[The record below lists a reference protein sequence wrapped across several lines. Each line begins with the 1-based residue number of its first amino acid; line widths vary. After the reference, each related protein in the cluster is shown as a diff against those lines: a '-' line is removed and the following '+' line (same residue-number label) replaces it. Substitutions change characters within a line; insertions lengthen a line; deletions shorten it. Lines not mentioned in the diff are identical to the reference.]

1 MAKVPAAKLYNH
13 YYIDRKF
20 ERLNLFRQLHERYG
34 GESVLYP
41 GSFVHVTPSF
51 VYPTA
56 VYVDNH
62 KEAAAFFANPANYA
76 FIEKRKHY
84 KGETTIRFHGID
96 FQTGIDEPDESFD
109 LLVSLFTGFVTR
121 HCKRYLKRGGL
132 LLVNDSQGDA
142 SLASIDPDF
151 QLIAVGSQTDGKYTL
166 TDAYLDTYFV
176 ARADGTILT
185 PEWVDKHLRG
195 FKFRRMADVY
205 LFRRV
210 S

>member
-1 MAKVPAAKLYNH
+1 MAKVPVAKLYNH

-20 ERLNLFRQLHERYG
+20 ERLNLFRQIHERFG
-34 GESVLYP
+34 GASVLYP

-56 VYVDNH
+56 VYID
-62 KEAAAFFANPANYA
+62 KDDEAKKFFANPVNYA
-76 FIEKRKHY
+76 FVDKRKHY
-84 KGETTIRFHGID
+84 KEASTVRFHAVD
-96 FQTGIDEPDESFD
+96 FQKGFDEPDESFD

-121 HCKRYLKRGGL
+121 HSKRCLKRGGL
-132 LLVNDSQGDA
+132 LLVNDSHGDA

-151 QLIAVGSQTDGKYTL
+151 QLVAVGNQTDGKYTL

-205 LFRRV
+205 LFQRV
-210 S
+210 